1 MPATKVADVTPISL
15 NEIKEIGVVS
25 GPCVSILIPFET
37 APDQVEQNR
46 VRLRHAVDAAKKLLT
61 ERGVEADRAHSMMH
75 AIHEIAEGLKG
86 DGQGLAVYC
95 AGDFCRAYRLLEPPP
110 ESVTVAEHFYIKPL
124 IPLLTAD
131 RQFYIL
137 ALSQKHAHLLRCT
150 GHSSEEVELPESVP
164 KTLWEDKHT
173 DQPDHTQADRSSA
186 GPDVGAMKGV
196 VFTTN
201 TDREDRPE
209 YLAHFYK
216 HLSEGVTALLKDEGA
231 PLVVAGVDY
240 EIAAFKRV
248 NTYPQLVEEAVYGA
262 ADGLKGGELRKRALD
277 AEAARKYDR
286 MVQVGLNMR
295 SSGAVRSGAR
305 FVQAGGFGTVFRA
318 KAVVF
323 RGRIG
328 IGHAPEL
335 PIPNGVHWDLFL
347 GPAPYSAFTLNRF
360 HYGWH
365 YFWDTTTT
373 EVGCNGVHVIDTV
386 RWALGKNVH
395 PVKIHCSGGRF
406 ADDSDQDT
414 PNMQNA
420 TFEYADGTLVD
431 LEVTTLH
438 SPPFG
443 GIQIGS
449 VFYTTKGYISES
461 GMGNSRWA
469 TVLAEFTPGGERDL
483 PSGISQRVYNLSFP
497 KIAYKPGPPI
507 PQLPDGTEDEAE
519 QFRNFIDCVRSR
531 QRDALRCEILEGY
544 RSTALCLLANI
555 AYRTGRKLVFDPV
568 AENFPGD
575 EEANGYLTRK
585 YRAPYTLPDRV

>member
-248 NTYPQLVEEAVYGA
+248 NTYPQLVEEAVHGA
-262 ADGLKGGELRKRALD
+262 ADGLKGGELHKRALD
-277 AEAARKYDR
+277 AMQTYSETPLKAA
-286 MVQVGLNMR
+286 
-295 SSGAVRSGAR
+295 
-305 FVQAGGFGTVFRA
+305 
-318 KAVVF
+318 
-323 RGRIG
+323 
-328 IGHAPEL
+328 
-335 PIPNGVHWDLFL
+335 
-347 GPAPYSAFTLNRF
+347 
-360 HYGWH
+360 
-365 YFWDTTTT
+365 
-373 EVGCNGVHVIDTV
+373 
-386 RWALGKNVH
+386 
-395 PVKIHCSGGRF
+395 
-406 ADDSDQDT
+406 
-414 PNMQNA
+414 
-420 TFEYADGTLVD
+420 
-431 LEVTTLH
+431 LERYER
-438 SPPFG
+438 G
-443 GIQIGS
+443 GIER
-449 VFYTTKGYISES
+449 ES
-461 GMGNSRWA
+461 STLKDIVKAAYEGR
-469 TVLAEFTPGGERDL
+469 VLDL
-483 PSGISQRVYNLSFP
+483 I
-497 KIAYKPGPPI
+497 
-507 PQLPDGTEDEAE
+507 
-519 QFRNFIDCVRSR
+519 
-531 QRDALRCEILEGY
+531 
-544 RSTALCLLANI
+544 
-555 AYRTGRKLVFDPV
+555 V
-568 AENFPGD
+568 AENAQYMGSFDQATHDVKGHKQPEPGD
-575 EEANGYLTRK
+575 EDLLNAAALQTLMHAGQVFVVPANKVPHG
-585 YRAPYTLPDRV
+585 APAVAVFRY